1 MQKRGKVNRSGTE
14 SLCTYSVVSVAMPQF
29 RPHKAK
35 SPSRWTGSPRF
46 RNWTLLTHPCR
57 AHPHSFCLRKI
68 TSPVGAWTTRISPPQ
83 GTVRVLAAIA
93 TASERSC
100 TNISFPVATAQCG
113 LRKVRLLSI
122 LNSPLLWCLICRIEN
137 SPLIVIVVSKTYGEP
152 LQASQ
157 PAAPPPNLCRTP
169 PGQWLKR
176 QSPVAMDR
184 AIHKEKSGAG
194 KEARTLDLYL
204 GKVSLYQLS
213 YSRRETTEVIKEKPI
228 AEMGNSIWWP
238 GAESN
243 HRHKDFQSSAL
254 PTELPGLSGR
264 L

>member
-1 MQKRGKVNRSGTE
+1 MIHSFVSIAASPYYCFFVQYMQKRGKVNRSGTE

-122 LNSPLLWCLICRIEN
+122 LNSPLLWCLICRIE
-137 SPLIVIVVSKTYGEP
+137 I
-152 LQASQ
+152 
-157 PAAPPPNLCRTP
+157 PP
-169 PGQWLKR
+169 
-176 QSPVAMDR
+176 S
-184 AIHKEKSGAG
+184 
-194 KEARTLDLYL
+194 
-204 GKVSLYQLS
+204 SLL
-213 YSRRETTEVIKEKPI
+213 
-228 AEMGNSIWWP
+228 
-238 GAESN
+238 
-243 HRHKDFQSSAL
+243 L
-254 PTELPGLSGR
+254 
-264 L
+264 

>member
-113 LRKVRLLSI
+113 LRKVRLLGGLGRNRTTDTRI
-122 LNSPLLWCLICRIEN
+122 FNPLLYR
-137 SPLIVIVVSKTYGEP
+137 
-152 LQASQ
+152 
-157 PAAPPPNLCRTP
+157 
-169 PGQWLKR
+169 
-176 QSPVAMDR
+176 
-184 AIHKEKSGAG
+184 
-194 KEARTLDLYL
+194 
-204 GKVSLYQLS
+204 LS
-213 YSRRETTEVIKEKPI
+213 YRARAAEYSSVRGPEI
-228 AEMGNSIWWP
+228 AD
-238 GAESN
+238 A
-243 HRHKDFQSSAL
+243 SAQL
-254 PTELPGLSGR
+254 R
-264 L
+264 CACRV